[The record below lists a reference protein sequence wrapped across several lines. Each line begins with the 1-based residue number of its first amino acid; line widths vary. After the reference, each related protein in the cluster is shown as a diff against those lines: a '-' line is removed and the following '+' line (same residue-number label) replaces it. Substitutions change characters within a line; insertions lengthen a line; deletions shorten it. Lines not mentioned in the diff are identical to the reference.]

1 MPRTKLQ
8 RLGVSKVEIEE
19 SIIRQAMARQMLY
32 ADKDLADR
40 LKTDAG
46 YISKCFKKGFSDS
59 MKMRMRK
66 ILRFKTEEWDVISRG
81 DKDDLDIYWRCV
93 DSVSL
98 CVSHSAGTGR

>member
-32 ADKDLADR
+32 KDSDLAEK
-40 LKTDAG
+40 LQTDAG
-46 YISKCFKKGFSDS
+46 YISKCFKKGFSDG
-59 MKMRMRK
+59 MKMRLRK

-81 DKDDLDIYWRCV
+81 DKDDLDIYWRCI
-93 DSVSL
+93 DSVSFG
-98 CVSHSAGTGR
+98 VSHPAGAGR